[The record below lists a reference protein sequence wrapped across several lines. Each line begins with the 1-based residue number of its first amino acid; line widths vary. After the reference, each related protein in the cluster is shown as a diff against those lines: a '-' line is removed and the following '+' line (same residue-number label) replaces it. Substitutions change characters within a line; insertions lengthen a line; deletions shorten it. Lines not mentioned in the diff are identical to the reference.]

1 VLEYENMTK
10 KIRTIVFKAAGT
22 SLLFLLAGCSSQR
35 APIPQDP
42 LEGLNRAT
50 FAFNNVVDKSLI
62 KPVAGI
68 YDMIFPNFFKKGV
81 DNFFRNLGETDIIV
95 NNILQTEYYAAFQD
109 FGRLVFNSTFG
120 LGGLVDVATEVNIP
134 RNYQDFGLTFARWG
148 VKNSDYLVL
157 PILGPSTI
165 RDGIGMWIDF
175 KRLLVYPY
183 IPSSETS
190 YALLGLNIIDI
201 RTQLLPTDPLI
212 DKSFDP
218 YVFVRD
224 AYLQN
229 RSYLIK
235 LQTAPA
241 GVDTY
246 VEEYRPL
253 RPGVSAA
260 PTGAGEDT
268 YVPAEEPAKTEK
280 QKK

>member
-1 VLEYENMTK
+1 MLK
-10 KIRTIVFKAAGT
+10 KIRMTIFKVLGT
-22 SLLFLLAGCSSQR
+22 GLLFLFAGCSSQR

-42 LEGLNRAT
+42 LEGMNRAT
-50 FAFNNVVDKSLI
+50 FAFNNVVDKTII
-62 KPVAGI
+62 KPTASI

-81 DNFFRNLGETDIIV
+81 DNFFRNAGETSIIA

-109 FGRLVFNSTFG
+109 FGRLLFNSTFG

-157 PILGPSTI
+157 PIFGPSTI
-165 RDGIGMWIDF
+165 RDAIGMGIDYEA
-175 KRLLVYPY
+175 LLAYPY
-183 IPSSETS
+183 IPSWETRW
-190 YALLGLNIIDI
+190 AIVGVNLIDV

-212 DKSFDP
+212 EQSIDP

-229 RSYLIK
+229 RNYLIG
-235 LQTAPA
+235 LQAAPE

-246 VEEYRPL
+246 VEEYRAL

-260 PTGAGEDT
+260 PTGSDGDT
-268 YVPAEEPAKTEK
+268 YVPAEGPANTKAKAK
-280 QKK
+280 QK